1 MQIIRIPSSF
11 NPFYSVVDVEV
22 VQICL
27 SINLEPDSVSHS
39 LFRLLVLYFKLT
51 KFTALYS
58 TQLYGLVVNSILNP
72 FNLQIY

>member
-1 MQIIRIPSSF
+1 MQIICILSSF

-22 VQICL
+22 VQNCL
-27 SINLEPDSVSHS
+27 SINLEPDSISHS

-58 TQLYGLVVNSILNP
+58 TQLYGLVVNSILSP